1 MLYMFVVPFF
11 FNCSVVFYCDN
22 GSAFI
27 PSGLFPCGN
36 IMNKAAMYISFD
48 GHTHFFL
55 LEIYPD
61 EIVVRLC
68 T

>member
-1 MLYMFVVPFF
+1 
-11 FNCSVVFYCDN
+11 
-22 GSAFI
+22 
-27 PSGLFPCGN
+27 
-36 IMNKAAMYISFD
+36 MNKAAIYISFD